1 MNTVRSSFTLTDRVH
16 HTEALKQA
24 SHSLNLQRFCAFQ
37 QGFSVISTRPIHT
50 RLLRADL

>member
-1 MNTVRSSFTLTDRVH
+1 MNTVRSSFTLTDRLH

-37 QGFSVISTRPIHT
+37 QGFSVISIRPIYT
-50 RLLRADL
+50 RLLPTDL